1 MNSIKLAAMVLVVG
15 GFLGLLYGS
24 FSYTRETQEAKLGP
38 IELSIEDKQTV
49 KVPIWLSV
57 GALLAGG
64 GLFFYAT
71 KKG

>member
-1 MNSIKLAAMVLVVG
+1 MNAIKMAAMVLVVG

-24 FSYTRETQEAKLGP
+24 FSYTRETQEAKFGP
-38 IELSIEDKQTV
+38 IELSIADKQTV

-64 GLFFYAT
+64 GLLIFAT
-71 KKG
+71 KKN

>member
-1 MNSIKLAAMVLVVG
+1 MNAIKVAAMVLVVG

-64 GLFFYAT
+64 GLLIFAT

>member
-1 MNSIKLAAMVLVVG
+1 MNAIKMAAMVLVVG

-24 FSYTRETQEAKLGP
+24 FSYTRETQEAKSGP
-38 IELSIEDKQTV
+38 IELSIADKQTV

-64 GLFFYAT
+64 GLLIFTT
-71 KKG
+71 KKN